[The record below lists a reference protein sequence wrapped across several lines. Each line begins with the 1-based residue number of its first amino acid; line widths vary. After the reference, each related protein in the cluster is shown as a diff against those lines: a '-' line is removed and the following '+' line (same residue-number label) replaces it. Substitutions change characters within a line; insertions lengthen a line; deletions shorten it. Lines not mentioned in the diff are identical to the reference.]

1 MKTPNNLTDT
11 ENRLGVTRGRG
22 QDEMCKGGQLNAM
35 DGIRLPVVSSLWW
48 TRSPVIMYGGNFN
61 DVVNQCYLNKEK
73 RMKNWVTKKQSLQSH
88 SREITTFCI
97 FRDCIFISV
106 YMYLFHEQN
115 STCS

>member
-1 MKTPNNLTDT
+1 
-11 ENRLGVTRGRG
+11 
-22 QDEMCKGGQLNAM
+22 MCKGGQLNAM

-97 FRDCIFISV
+97 FRECIFISV

>member
-61 DVVNQCYLNKEK
+61 DVVNQCYLNKTLEIK
-73 RMKNWVTKKQSLQSH
+73 SMQCENRFKTNSSFLCLEQGFSLH
-88 SREITTFCI
+88 SG
-97 FRDCIFISV
+97 
-106 YMYLFHEQN
+106 N
-115 STCS
+115 